1 MKIEQTVLK
10 NSLPVLFI
18 NSPGATAATVQIW
31 FRAGS
36 SMEKAEKDFGIA
48 HFLEHMFFKGTNT
61 RPGAK
66 IAKDVESIGGEIN
79 AFTSFD
85 YTCYYINT
93 PINHLNNTTSI
104 LLDMVS
110 NPEFKNEDLLP
121 EREVVFEE
129 FRRSIDNPHQFNFFE
144 IQKVCFNGTYAHPI
158 LGTEQSIK
166 NFSRE
171 QLMEFRKN
179 FYNLSN
185 ALFVVAGDLTENKD
199 EIIKTIE
206 QYQIPKGPTSQFSKF
221 TLKDKD
227 YCHIHEKDVRMCT
240 ITLLTKATSL
250 SEDRAPAE
258 DLAMNCLGHGETSI
272 LYKNLVLNATLANG
286 VSASTMFLVDGGF
299 HSIKIACPLENL
311 NKVYNEFLITLKTIA
326 QKGFNNS
333 DVEKIKNQYI
343 ASKIYEKESLESY
356 AFSLGQGFAQ
366 TGNIYADELFIE
378 RIRKTPTSAVNEA
391 LIEILKQSF
400 SLELQIPKN
409 SKKINIEKDLN
420 KFFTTLKNFKAK
432 LNPLKKANHP
442 TLNSKFDSKVQVIE
456 LQKGLKLIYRQ
467 NTLTPTFVF
476 YAYLKGG
483 IAKETF
489 ASNGLYHLIS
499 SNLTKGHSSIKYETI
514 KHYLE
519 NCSASL
525 HGFTGKNAYG
535 ISMHGQSEHFTK
547 LSEHF
552 FGSLLNPDFPE
563 KFITHEKK
571 LIMRALENLKEDPVK
586 LCFKS
591 VNNLMFPNHPYSLN
605 TFGNEK
611 SIKSLKAST
620 VKKAHLKNI
629 NTQEMVL
636 TYCGDLDLES
646 LMHTISPFLKSVPLK
661 KVTKLKAKKYKP
673 QLNKKVFMEFNREQ
687 TQIFIGYPAYK
698 FTDDNDLYLKMLTT
712 HLSGQSSELFVEV
725 RDRQGLC
732 YSAQPIHF
740 SALEGGYFG
749 IYMASGFDKT
759 DRAIT
764 AINKILTNLAE
775 KGLPKDEF
783 EQIKTMIEGQNQIN
797 IQTNEDYANLYSV
810 FVLQNLAL
818 DFNHNINQKI
828 KDLSHAKFNAF
839 LKRFLSQ
846 KQNVVIV
853 GRKVE
858 DTKS

>member
-36 SMEKAEKDFGIA
+36 SMEKNEKDFGIA

-93 PINHLNNTTSI
+93 PIKHLNNTTSI

-110 NPEFKNEDLLP
+110 NPEFKNDDLVP

-129 FRRSIDNPHQFNFFE
+129 YRRSIDNPHQYNFFE

-158 LGTEQSIK
+158 LGSEESIK

-171 QLMEFRKN
+171 QLIEFRKN

-185 ALFVVAGDLTENKD
+185 ALFVVAGDLSENRD
-199 EIIKTIE
+199 EIVKTIE
-206 QYQIPKGPTSQFSKF
+206 QFKIPSGPKSEFSKF
-221 TLKDKD
+221 SLMDKD
-227 YCHIHEKDVRMCT
+227 YCHLHAKDVRMCT
-240 ITLLTKATSL
+240 ITLLTKAPSL
-250 SEDRAPAE
+250 SSDRAPAE

-299 HSIKIACPLENL
+299 HSIKLACPVENL
-311 NKVYNEFLITLKTIA
+311 NKVYAEFIATLSTITK
-326 QKGFNNS
+326 KGFTNS
-333 DVEKIKNQYI
+333 EVEKIKNQYI

-378 RIRKTPTSAVNEA
+378 RIRKTSTSLVNESF
-391 LIEILKQSF
+391 IEILKNSF
-400 SLELQIPKN
+400 SIELQIPKN
-409 SKKINIEKDLN
+409 VKETTAQKDLT
-420 KFFTTLKNFKAK
+420 KFFNNFKK
-432 LNPLKKANHP
+432 FKANLTQTQKAKHHFE
-442 TLNSKFDSKVQVIE
+442 NSEFDPKVQVLE

-467 NTLTPTFVF
+467 NNMTPTFVF

-483 IAKETF
+483 MTDETLNT
-489 ASNGLYHLIS
+489 NGLYHLIS
-499 SNLTKGHSSIKYETI
+499 SNLTKGHSGIKYETI

-535 ISMHGQSEHFTK
+535 ITMHGQTEHFSK
-547 LSEHF
+547 LCEHF
-552 FGSLLNPDFPE
+552 FGSLLTPDFSE

-571 LIMRALENLKEDPVK
+571 LVMRALENLKEDPVK
-586 LCFKS
+586 LCFKK
-591 VNNLMFPNHPYSLN
+591 VNNLMFPNHPYNLN

-611 SIKSLKAST
+611 SVKMLKAPAI
-620 VKKAHLKNI
+620 KKAHLKNVKER
-629 NTQEMVL
+629 EMIL

-646 LMHTISPFLKSVPLK
+646 LLQSINPYLAKLPHK
-661 KVTKLKAKKYKP
+661 KIVKLKPKKYTP
-673 QLNKKVFMEFNREQ
+673 VTNKKEFMEFNREQ

-698 FTDDNDLYLKMLTT
+698 FTDDNDLYLKMLST

-740 SALEGGYFG
+740 SALEGGYW
-749 IYMASGFDKT
+749 
-759 DRAIT
+759 
-764 AINKILTNLAE
+764 
-775 KGLPKDEF
+775 
-783 EQIKTMIEGQNQIN
+783 
-797 IQTNEDYANLYSV
+797 
-810 FVLQNLAL
+810 
-818 DFNHNINQKI
+818 
-828 KDLSHAKFNAF
+828 
-839 LKRFLSQ
+839 
-846 KQNVVIV
+846 
-853 GRKVE
+853 
-858 DTKS
+858 